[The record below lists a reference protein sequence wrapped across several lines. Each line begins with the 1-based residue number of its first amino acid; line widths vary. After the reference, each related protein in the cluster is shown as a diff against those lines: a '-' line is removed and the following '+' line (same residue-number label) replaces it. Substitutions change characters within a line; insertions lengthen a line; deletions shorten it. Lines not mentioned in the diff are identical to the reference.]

1 MAHFTGHQPNDGDRR
16 RHSREEKKH
25 MDDLDLG
32 FEVSA
37 IVKSSNVY
45 PAADY
50 RCTVESMKLEWN
62 TAETIKNLNIR
73 LSIVE
78 GDKAGKKIFAR
89 HPVATTRTDDGM
101 KTAVGMGLDR
111 VKELGTAC
119 GVGGSNL
126 APCIG
131 QEVIVRLGITPAKGN
146 FDEQNDVKKY
156 IVAPKVAQAP
166 KIAPLKPAGAGSTAS
181 IIAKKKAADALAA
194 AAKAQA
200 EAAAADE
207 ADGAIPDEDLP
218 F

>member
-1 MAHFTGHQPNDGDRR
+1 
-16 RHSREEKKH
+16 
-25 MDDLDLG
+25 MDNNDLDLG
-32 FEVSA
+32 FEISS
-37 IVKSSNVY
+37 ITKSSNVY
-45 PAADY
+45 PAGDY
-50 RCTVESMKLEWN
+50 RCTVESMKLEMN

-73 LSIVE
+73 LSIVD

-89 HPVATTRTDDGM
+89 HPVGTTRTDEGM

-126 APCIG
+126 APCVG

-156 IVAPKVAQAP
+156 LPAPKVQQVP
-166 KIAPLKPAGAGSTAS
+166 KLAPLSKPAGSTAA
-181 IIAKKKAADALAA
+181 ILAKKKAADEL
-194 AAKAQA
+194 AKAQA
-200 EAAAADE
+200 AAAELEAESDE
-207 ADGAIPDEDLP
+207 EEMP

>member
-1 MAHFTGHQPNDGDRR
+1 M
-16 RHSREEKKH
+16 E
-25 MDDLDLG
+25 DLDLG

-45 PAADY
+45 PAGDY

-78 GDKAGKKIFAR
+78 GEKAGKKIFAR

-131 QEVIVRLGITPAKGN
+131 QEVIVRLTVSPPKGD
-146 FDEQNDVKKY
+146 FDEQNNVNKY
-156 IVAPKVAQAP
+156 LVAPKVAQPA
-166 KIAPLKPAGAGSTAS
+166 KLAPLKPTGSTAA
-181 IIAKKKAADALAA
+181 IIAKKKEADAK
-194 AAKAQA
+194 AKAQA
-200 EAAAADE
+200 EAKALESSHGLDSPE
-207 ADGAIPDEDLP
+207 TDTSGAPGDEDLP

>member
-1 MAHFTGHQPNDGDRR
+1 MSDN
-16 RHSREEKKH
+16 
-25 MDDLDLG
+25 DLDLG
-32 FEVSA
+32 FEISS
-37 IVKSSNVY
+37 ITKSSNVY

-50 RCTVESMKLEWN
+50 RCTVESMKLEMN
-62 TAETIKNLNIR
+62 TAETIKNLNVR
-73 LSIVE
+73 LSIVD

-89 HPVATTRTDDGM
+89 HPVGTTRTDDGM

-126 APCIG
+126 SPCIG

-156 IVAPKVAQAP
+156 LPAPKVAQVA
-166 KIAPLKPAGAGSTAS
+166 KLAPLVKPAGSTAA
-181 IIAKKKAADALAA
+181 ILAKKKAADEL
-194 AAKAQA
+194 AKAQA
-200 EAAAADE
+200 AAAAFEQTDPE
-207 ADGAIPDEDLP
+207 TPVDDDGLP

>member
-1 MAHFTGHQPNDGDRR
+1 MSEN
-16 RHSREEKKH
+16 
-25 MDDLDLG
+25 DLDLG
-32 FEVSA
+32 FEINS
-37 IVKSSNVY
+37 ITKSSNVY

-50 RCTVESMKLEWN
+50 RCTVESMKLEMN

-73 LSIVE
+73 LSIVD

-89 HPVATTRTDDGM
+89 HPVGTTRTDDGM

-126 APCIG
+126 APCVG

-156 IVAPKVAQAP
+156 LPAPKVAQVAKLAPLAP
-166 KIAPLKPAGAGSTAS
+166 KPAGSTAT
-181 IIAKKKAADALAA
+181 IIAKKKAADEL
-194 AAKAQA
+194 AKAQA
-200 EAAAADE
+200 AAAALE
-207 ADGAIPDEDLP
+207 HGEPADGADEDSDLP

>member
-1 MAHFTGHQPNDGDRR
+1 
-16 RHSREEKKH
+16 

-156 IVAPKVAQAP
+156 LVAPKVAQAP
-166 KIAPLKPAGAGSTAS
+166 KIAPLKPAGSTAA

-194 AAKAQA
+194 AQA
-200 EAAAADE
+200 AAAAADE
-207 ADGAIPDEDLP
+207 DLP

>member
-1 MAHFTGHQPNDGDRR
+1 MSDN
-16 RHSREEKKH
+16 
-25 MDDLDLG
+25 DLDLG

-37 IVKSSNVY
+37 IKKSTNVY

-50 RCTVESMKLEWN
+50 RCTVETMKLEMN
-62 TAETIKNLNIR
+62 TTETIKNLNVR
-73 LSIVE
+73 LAIVDGE
-78 GDKAGKKIFAR
+78 LAGKKIFAR
-89 HPVATTRTDDGM
+89 HPVGTTRTDDGM

-131 QEVIVRLGITPAKGN
+131 QEVIVRLAITPAKGN

-156 IVAPKVAQAP
+156 LPAPKVAQAP
-166 KIAPLKPAGAGSTAS
+166 ALAPLKPAGSTAA
-181 IIAKKKAADALAA
+181 ILAKKKAADEL
-194 AAKAQA
+194 AKAQA
-200 EAAAADE
+200 AAAALE
-207 ADGAIPDEDLP
+207 QAEGEQAADGFVDDGLP

>member
-1 MAHFTGHQPNDGDRR
+1 MSN
-16 RHSREEKKH
+16 
-25 MDDLDLG
+25 DLDLG
-32 FEVSA
+32 FEVSS
-37 IVKSSNVY
+37 IQKSSNVY

-50 RCTVESMKLEWN
+50 RCTVEKMALEWN
-62 TAETIKNLNIR
+62 TAETIKNLNVR
-73 LSIVE
+73 LHIAE
-78 GDKAGKKIFAR
+78 GPLAGKKIFAR

-131 QEVIVRLGITPAKGN
+131 QDVIVRLGITPAKGN

-156 IVAPKVAQAP
+156 LPAPKVAQAP
-166 KIAPLKPAGAGSTAS
+166 KLPPVNKTGSTAA
-181 IIAKKKAADALAA
+181 IVAKKKAADDLAKAQA
-194 AAKAQA
+194 AAKAA
-200 EAAAADE
+200 EEAAEGEEAPAD
-207 ADGAIPDEDLP
+207 DDLP

>member
-1 MAHFTGHQPNDGDRR
+1 
-16 RHSREEKKH
+16 

-156 IVAPKVAQAP
+156 LVAPKVAQAP
-166 KIAPLKPAGAGSTAS
+166 KLQPKPAGAGSTAT
-181 IIAKKKAADALAA
+181 IIAKKKAADALA
-194 AAKAQA
+194 KAQA
-200 EAAAADE
+200 DAKAAEAE
-207 ADGAIPDEDLP
+207 ADGDAPTSDGFVDEDALP

>member
-1 MAHFTGHQPNDGDRR
+1 
-16 RHSREEKKH
+16 
-25 MDDLDLG
+25 MDNDLDLG
-32 FEVSA
+32 FEVSS
-37 IVKSSNVY
+37 IQKSSNVY
-45 PAADY
+45 PAGDV
-50 RCTVESMKLEWN
+50 RCLVESMKLEMN
-62 TAETIKNLNIR
+62 TAETIKNLNVR

-78 GDKAGKKIFAR
+78 GPLTGKKIFAR
-89 HPVATTRTDDGM
+89 HPVGTTRTDDGM

-156 IVAPKVAQAP
+156 LPAPKVAQAA
-166 KIAPLKPAGAGSTAS
+166 KLAPLVKPAVAAGSTAA
-181 IIAKKKAADALAA
+181 ILAKKKAADA
-194 AAKAQA
+194 AKAAA
-200 EAAAADE
+200 EAAALAAE
-207 ADGAIPDEDLP
+207 AATEDDHDDPASAENDDGLP